1 MKPESHAWLH
11 LQEHA
16 AAQLR
21 PGFAARTLRAAR
33 TPDGLATPAILSQF
47 AYSAAAAT
55 VCLLLVVF
63 VHTRSAQAES
73 ARNLAHW
80 EAIAAEAQN
89 FAQLP

>member
-1 MKPESHAWLH
+1 MKALP
-11 LQEHA
+11 
-16 AAQLR
+16 
-21 PGFAARTLRAAR
+21 
-33 TPDGLATPAILSQF
+33 
-47 AYSAAAAT
+47 AT